1 MSKIDEAIDR
11 IKILECPTGEIENRV
26 AGILEDYGVADKSKV
41 NINRERSLDQE
52 EAQAYRVNLA
62 GNRSFVVL
70 AKSGLDDY
78 VAKIVDVI

>member
-62 GNRSFVVL
+62 
-70 AKSGLDDY
+70 
-78 VAKIVDVI
+78 

>member
-1 MSKIDEAIDR
+1 
-11 IKILECPTGEIENRV
+11 CPTGEIENRV

-62 GNRSFVVL
+62 ENRSFVVL